1 MHVQHL
7 TIVVIVVRQFKF
19 ILEAHLLFSNV
30 EPSMQIA
37 NPFAVCYFVFTA
49 WHYASTVYAIGVC
62 VCVSVCLSVTLQY
75 CIKTAK
81 HRIVQIIQ
89 HDSIIVWCQRSRQN
103 WNGITPYGGAKCKW
117 GRFKSV

>member
-1 MHVQHL
+1 MLAVTQVSAALKNFFLQCRMCACYFCKRYMHVQHL

-49 WHYASTVYAIGVC
+49 
-62 VCVSVCLSVTLQY
+62 
-75 CIKTAK
+75 
-81 HRIVQIIQ
+81 
-89 HDSIIVWCQRSRQN
+89 
-103 WNGITPYGGAKCKW
+103 
-117 GRFKSV
+117 